1 MTTPDS
7 DSPTVANSS
16 TAVNAR
22 AAARAES
29 RMLVDGKLTEAA
41 DGARF
46 DNLSPATGK
55 LLGST
60 AAAAIPD
67 MDAAIASARTA
78 FDNTDW
84 STNAALRRRCLLQLH
99 EALEAE
105 REDIRE
111 ELVAEAGA
119 PLMTTNIAQL
129 DWPLADALRYPA
141 ELVDTFEWERE
152 LAGGGAGGEDNHRV
166 VWKEAIGVVAAIA
179 PWNFP
184 FEIVLNKLGQALA
197 TGNTVVVKPDPNTP
211 WTSTRI
217 GRLISEKTDIP
228 AGVVNIVPTPDNAV
242 AQYLVADPRVDMV
255 SFTGSTAVGKS
266 IARSAAD
273 TLKRVFLELGGK
285 SATVVLDDADLDQVI
300 PTMLQVCLHAGQGC
314 GINTR
319 LVVPQA
325 RLDEAVGKVTELF
338 GFIAPGD
345 PALPETFLGP
355 VISARQQDRIL
366 GFIDRARAAG
376 ADITVGGTAPSQ
388 LPEELAGGSY
398 VLPTVVAG
406 VDNSAEIAQNEVF
419 GPVLVVLGYQDD
431 EDALRIANGTAYG
444 LSGTVC
450 SASTERALAFARKV
464 RAGTMTVNGG
474 TYYGPDAPF
483 GGYKSSGLGRQ
494 NGLEGFEQYLETKAV
509 GYT

>member
-197 TGNTVVVKPDPNTP
+197 TGNTVVLKPDPNTP

-355 VISARQQDRIL
+355 IISARQQDRIL

-494 NGLEGFEQYLETKAV
+494 NGVEGFEQYLETKAV